1 MAWPVTEMRKTCELV
16 RLKGKIRSLVLDT
29 LTLRCLS
36 VIEIEM
42 SSRQLDIQVW
52 SSGQRSKKVS
62 DKFDNIIK
70 GVSVE
75 IKEIVVQGLSHP
87 A

>member
-16 RLKGKIRSLVLDT
+16 RLKGKIRTLVLET

-42 SSRQLDIQVW
+42 SIRHLDIQVW
-52 SSGQRSKKVS
+52 SSGQRSKKA
-62 DKFDNIIK
+62 FIIELK
-70 GVSVE
+70 MISLTISSRE
-75 IKEIVVQGLSHP
+75 
-87 A
+87 